1 MSENRSKELRDRPLQ
16 VVEWLVLLF
25 ALLPLGLFANLG
37 QFSRLMSDDYCAIAV
52 GQELGTWQGTVYWFN
67 NWAGSYANFFLKSAL
82 APLDILL
89 PRLTPTVIVIVWMLG
104 AFWLAGSVLSALGFR
119 QRKLGAIV
127 IASSLVAASVNAF
140 YSPQS
145 FYWFAASTHYALPL
159 ALLSVYLGICANVW
173 RRRAGDRAVRWAI
186 AGAILCFI
194 TAGASE
200 IFVAFQLTFVTV
212 CLLPIIAFWRRRMVQ
227 GLAIVLGAGWLA
239 TLVGFL
245 LQVNSPGLATRAA
258 VDADRFGHAIR
269 NVSDLA
275 TATLSQTFQLLG
287 HPPVFAGFML
297 LFGMSFLVVRLSNR
311 PQPSVSGLGS
321 PRLAI
326 REIWIGLVFQMLW
339 NPLLWTHVSDEA
351 RFFGRFSADF
361 LLVVAIN
368 LILIVG
374 LLIAI
379 QQSARLNRW
388 LSERPT
394 ANQNIVNLILLIVVL
409 LFALTQ
415 VRSIHF
421 RAAGFLFTS
430 ALSLLYVGIGQLCA
444 VVDDP
449 LVRRLRWLS
458 LFALAVAVLSLAA
471 IVFTAIF
478 GRGFVDARILAPAS
492 FLLVAPGLLCGG
504 LYGFAFGHIR
514 QSTHFGAGFPVRL
527 CLTLVVSITLG
538 IVIANARLIPSFQ
551 SYAREWD
558 TRHQKIVSLRESGHQ
573 AVEVSPLDFDLARYV
588 KVTTLGSDPT
598 NRCALRYYDLLAIV
612 VIEP

>member
-1 MSENRSKELRDRPLQ
+1 MLEDRSKGLRDQPLQ
-16 VVEWLVLLF
+16 IVEWLVFLF
-25 ALLPLGLFANLG
+25 ALLPLGLFAYLG

-52 GQELGTWQGTVYWFN
+52 GRELGPWQGTLYWFN

-82 APLDILL
+82 APLDTLL
-89 PRLTPTVIVIVWMLG
+89 PRLTPTVIIIVWILG
-104 AFWLAGSVLSALGFR
+104 AIWLAGSVLKNVCCHSR
-119 QRKLGAIV
+119 RLGASV
-127 IASSLVAASVNAF
+127 IALALVAASLNAF

-159 ALLSVYLGICANVW
+159 AMLSVYLGMCAHVW
-173 RRRAGDRAVRWAI
+173 QRPADDRAVPWAI
-186 AGAILCFI
+186 AGALLCFI

-200 IFVAFQLTFVTV
+200 IFVAFQLTFVTL
-212 CLLPIIAFWRRRMVQ
+212 CLLPIIAFWRTRKMH
-227 GLAIVLGAGWLA
+227 GLANVVGAGWLA
-239 TLVGFL
+239 TLGGFL

-258 VDADRFGHAIR
+258 IDAARFGHAIR
-269 NVSDLA
+269 DASDLVA
-275 TATLSQTFQLLG
+275 ATLSQGFQLVG

-297 LFGMSFLVVRLSNR
+297 LFGISFLVVRFSYR
-311 PQPSVSGLGS
+311 PQALVCELGS
-321 PRLAI
+321 ARLAI
-326 REIWIGLVFQMLW
+326 RDMWIGFVFQMLW
-339 NPLLWTHVSDEA
+339 IPLLWTHVSDEA

-374 LLIAI
+374 LLIAL
-379 QQSARLNRW
+379 QQSDRLNRW

-394 ANQNIVNLILLIVVL
+394 ANLNVVNLILFFVAL

-430 ALSLLYVGIGQLCA
+430 ALSLLYVGIGQLNA
-444 VVDDP
+444 VVDFR
-449 LVRRLRWLS
+449 LVRQLRWLS
-458 LFALAVAVLSLAA
+458 LFAIVVAVLSLAA
-471 IVFTAIF
+471 IVFTAF
-478 GRGFVDARILAPAS
+478 YGRGFVDARILTPAS

-504 LYGFAFGHIR
+504 LYGVAFCYIR

-538 IVIANARLIPSFQ
+538 IVIANTSLIPSFQ

-558 TRHQKIVSLRESGHQ
+558 TRHQKIVSQRESGHQ
-573 AVEVSPLDFDLARYV
+573 AVEVSPLEFDLANYV
-588 KVTTLGSDPT
+588 MVTTLGSDPT
-598 NRCALRYYDLLAIV
+598 NRCALRYYDLEAIALF
-612 VIEP
+612 EP

>member
-1 MSENRSKELRDRPLQ
+1 MSEDRSKGLRDRPLQ
-16 VVEWLVLLF
+16 VVEWWVVLF
-25 ALLPLGLFANLG
+25 ALLPLGLFAYLG

-52 GQELGTWQGTVYWFN
+52 GRELGAWQGTLYWFN

-89 PRLTPTVIVIVWMLG
+89 PRFTPTVIVIVWLLG

-119 QRKLGAIV
+119 QRRLGAIV
-127 IASSLVAASVNAF
+127 IASTLVAASVNAF

-159 ALLSVYLGICANVW
+159 ALLSVYLGICAHVW
-173 RRRAGDRAVRWAI
+173 RRRAGDRAVPWAI

-194 TAGASE
+194 TAGSSE

-269 NVSDLA
+269 NASDLA
-275 TATLSQTFQLLG
+275 TATLSQTFQLMG

-297 LFGMSFLVVRLSNR
+297 LFGISFLVVRFSNR
-311 PQPSVSGLGS
+311 TYPSVSGLGS

-326 REIWIGLVFQMLW
+326 RDMWIGLVFQMLW

-368 LILIVG
+368 LILLVG

-379 QQSARLNRW
+379 QQSGRLNRW

-394 ANQNIVNLILLIVVL
+394 ANQNIVNLILFIVVL
-409 LFALTQ
+409 LFVLTQ

-430 ALSLLYVGIGQLCA
+430 ALSLLYVGIGQLRA

-458 LFALAVAVLSLAA
+458 LFALALAVLSLAA

-504 LYGFAFGHIR
+504 LYGIAFCHIR

-527 CLTLVVSITLG
+527 FLTLVVSITLG

-551 SYAREWD
+551 GYAREWD
-558 TRHQKIVSLRESGHQ
+558 RRHQKIVSLRESGHQ
-573 AVEVSPLDFDLARYV
+573 AVEESPLDFDLARYV

-598 NRCALRYYDLLAIV
+598 NRCALRYYDLQAIV
-612 VIEP
+612 VLEP